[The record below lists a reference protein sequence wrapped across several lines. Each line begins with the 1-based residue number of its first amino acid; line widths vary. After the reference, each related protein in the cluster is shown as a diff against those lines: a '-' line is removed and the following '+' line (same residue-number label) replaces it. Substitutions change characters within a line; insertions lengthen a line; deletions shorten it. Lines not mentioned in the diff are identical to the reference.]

1 MERMDQRSSFER
13 LTLPH
18 LDAAFNLAFWLVR
31 SEADAED
38 IVQDAY
44 VRAFRGFH
52 GFAGTDA
59 RPWLLAIVRN
69 AAYRWLSNR
78 RRSANVVSLDEAFGG
93 PGDEPAEAQIVSED
107 PTPEAQLL
115 GAVDRGLVRSAIAEL
130 SPIFREVIVLREI
143 EGLAYREIS
152 RVTGA
157 PIGTV
162 MSRLARGRRELRKA
176 LGRMM
181 DQDKP
186 HAL

>member
-1 MERMDQRSSFER
+1 MPPVSERRALGDASAAVCSRHWRACQCRRGRKRQWQISRLQADGDEHALSALKSALYPVVRPER
-13 LTLPH
+13 P
-18 LDAAFNLAFWLVR
+18 D
-31 SEADAED
+31 S
-38 IVQDAY
+38 QD
-44 VRAFRGFH
+44 VVGREVG
-52 GFAGTDA
+52 A
-59 RPWLLAIVRN
+59 RPLHA
-69 AAYRWLSNR
+69 
-78 RRSANVVSLDEAFGG
+78 DH
-93 PGDEPAEAQIVSED
+93 
-107 PTPEAQLL
+107 QL
-115 GAVDRGLVRSAIAEL
+115 DRGLVRSAIAEL

-186 HAL
+186 HAV